1 MLPFCSGFNSNN
13 DDYGSGDCS
22 QRLVGCPE
30 DIFTNSQ
37 IAGIPELVGKWNF
50 MNQTETE
57 VSKNIPG
64 ITGTML
70 FNNNGYYLLAVPSK
84 TALGDYTLEAS
95 WGTQGHNLLTIC
107 YSAGCE
113 NNTLSTVSPNYIRFN
128 DNNHNTIQLTK
139 IQLIPTLQTIPK
151 EHITIV
157 PHLNGTWNMTSN
169 GAINKTLG
177 QITFGSNNE
186 FTGTFDANREPVKGI
201 YSYKMGDFGLSYTY
215 HNHPVQIDSKLNVT
229 DHDDM
234 KIWNIS
240 VYNSTTIGSN
250 HKITTGLYL
259 RPGYII
265 SLARSPPI
273 HFVNSLIGH
282 WTFYNQTSPAVTAA
296 LSHGFTA
303 KQKNMTDIFNP
314 LDLDHV
320 NIQAA
325 IKTNSDREKWT
336 DYIMS
341 LAKMKT
347 GDIRF
352 ESSMFQ
358 VTPSYNNGLCIADE
372 YTLGCAPGEWRT

>member
-1 MLPFCSGFNSNN
+1 TNVTSCIDGYYNGWKSYCIRDAKDCVQNFILGDFPKMAIKAHHEYIRGNTTANGSGTAMCPIGENAAFCSGFNSNN
-13 DDYGSGDCS
+13 DDYGSGDCSDTPLANIS

-95 WGTQGHNLLTIC
+95 WGTQGHNLLMIC

-139 IQLIPTLQTIPK
+139 IELIPTLQTIPK

-177 QITFGSNNE
+177 QMTFGSNNE
-186 FTGTFDANREPVKGI
+186 FTGTLMLTAN
-201 YSYKMGDFGLSYTY
+201 L
-215 HNHPVQIDSKLNVT
+215 
-229 DHDDM
+229 
-234 KIWNIS
+234 
-240 VYNSTTIGSN
+240 
-250 HKITTGLYL
+250 
-259 RPGYII
+259 
-265 SLARSPPI
+265 
-273 HFVNSLIGH
+273 
-282 WTFYNQTSPAVTAA
+282 
-296 LSHGFTA
+296 
-303 KQKNMTDIFNP
+303 
-314 LDLDHV
+314 
-320 NIQAA
+320 
-325 IKTNSDREKWT
+325 
-336 DYIMS
+336 
-341 LAKMKT
+341 
-347 GDIRF
+347 
-352 ESSMFQ
+352 
-358 VTPSYNNGLCIADE
+358 
-372 YTLGCAPGEWRT
+372 